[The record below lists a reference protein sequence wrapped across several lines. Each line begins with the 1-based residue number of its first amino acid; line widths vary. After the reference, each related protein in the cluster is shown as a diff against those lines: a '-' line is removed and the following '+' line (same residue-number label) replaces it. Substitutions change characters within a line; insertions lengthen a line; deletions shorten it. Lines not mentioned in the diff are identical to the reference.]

1 MARGS
6 SDNSFW
12 TQEFPKWAGAA
23 AMVGGALGVLAAF
36 LHSLE
41 PTGCIGLECETRPM
55 RSGTGFVGLAGS
67 VASLLVLI
75 GVGGLTM
82 LARRSGGF
90 TRLANAGLIC
100 AAAGFIWLFAGV
112 LIQALAFGGDF
123 PWMPYFVI
131 PGMLAVIAGLLLMGI
146 FILRSGVLP
155 RWLGILFIVS
165 TVALVA
171 ANEQTA
177 AVLLAVPFALA
188 MVAAGY
194 FMWSGGTSYA
204 AQPARGVN
212 P

>member
-1 MARGS
+1 MAPGS
-6 SDNSFW
+6 SDNSFL
-12 TQEFPKWAGAA
+12 THEFPKWAGAA
-23 AMVGGALGVLAAF
+23 AMVGGALCVLAAF

-55 RSGTGFVGLAGS
+55 RSGTEFVGLAGA
-67 VASLLVLI
+67 VASLLILI
-75 GVGGLTM
+75 GVAGLTM

-112 LIQALAFGGDF
+112 LVQAIAFGGDF

-131 PGMLAVIAGLLLMGI
+131 PGMLGVIAGLLLIGV

-165 TVALVA
+165 TIALVA

-177 AVLLAVPFALA
+177 AVLLAVPFGLA

-194 FMWSGGTSYA
+194 FMWAGGNSYA
-204 AQPARGVN
+204 AEPTRGVN